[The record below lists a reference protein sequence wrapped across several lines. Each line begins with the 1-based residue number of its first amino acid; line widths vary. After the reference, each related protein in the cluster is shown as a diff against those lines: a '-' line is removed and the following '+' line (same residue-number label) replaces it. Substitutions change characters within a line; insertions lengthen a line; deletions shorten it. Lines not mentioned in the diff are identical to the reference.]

1 MQLRGFSST
10 NLQAIATDDIQAL
23 TTKQVAQ
30 LSTSNL
36 ASLTTDQVQALT
48 TAQIKVLTST
58 QLRGFTSTNLQA
70 IQTDDI
76 QALTTTQVYQLSTA
90 ALQQLSTVQFAA
102 MTTTQLMALN
112 KATTSLSSLTT
123 NQTAGLDSCQIG
135 ALFIGVADPL
145 ILDLNDDGVHLVAPG
160 WGPTFTVGGQ
170 KQAIGWVGAGDG
182 MLVTNKDFGPN
193 TLEAL
198 YGLLPTGFSAV
209 NGPTGLVA
217 MDKNRDGV
225 INANDAAYKSL
236 EVYTVT
242 DGVGKLQTL
251 SELNIASIAVSMTAT
266 HEINN
271 GNLIGLMGSFTTGD
285 GVTHSMADAF
295 FSMMPVVDLERAIR
309 NTDALVDTGHVD
321 LTKVQTFKNLNVRL
335 EDVLSVGENLSGVH
349 QLTIDGSA
357 SDTVHLADSGS
368 GWHAAGTTTDGAD
381 SYMVYVNA
389 NAQLL
394 VNDHV
399 HIVIG

>member
-1 MQLRGFSST
+1 MALHR
-10 NLQAIATDDIQAL
+10 ATA
-23 TTKQVAQ
+23 
-30 LSTSNL
+30 SL
-36 ASLTTDQVQALT
+36 ASLT
-48 TAQIKVLTST
+48 S
-58 QLRGFTSTNLQA
+58 
-70 IQTDDI
+70 
-76 QALTTTQVYQLSTA
+76 
-90 ALQQLSTVQFAA
+90 
-102 MTTTQLMALN
+102 
-112 KATTSLSSLTT
+112 
-123 NQTAGLDSCQIG
+123 NQTAGLDSCQVG

-145 ILDLNDDGVHLVAPG
+145 ILDLNGDGVHLTAPG

-170 KQAIGWVGAGDG
+170 KEAIGWIGTGDG
-182 MLVTNKDFGPN
+182 MLVTDKDFGPN
-193 TLEAL
+193 TLQPL
-198 YGLLPTGFSAV
+198 DGLLPTGFSAV

-217 MDKNRDGV
+217 MDANHDGV
-225 INANDAAYKSL
+225 INAKDAAYKSL

-251 SELNIASIAVSMTAT
+251 SELNIASIAVNMTSS

-271 GNLIGLMGSFTTGD
+271 GNLIGLMGSYTTRD
-285 GVTHSMADAF
+285 GVTHSMADAD
-295 FSMMPVVDLERAIR
+295 FSLVPVLDLERAIR
-309 NTDALVDTGHVD
+309 NTDALVSAGHVD
-321 LTKVQTFKNLNVRL
+321 LAKSQTYKNLNVRL

-357 SDTVHLADSGS
+357 SDTVHLANSGS
-368 GWHAAGTTTDGAD
+368 GWHAAGTITEGAD